1 MRLPP
6 LNALRA
12 FEAAARHQSFSAAAE
27 ELCVSSGAVSR
38 HVKLLEEH
46 LGVALFRRRPRGLV
60 LTEAGRKLL
69 PEITASFERIVAA
82 AGDVSSR
89 PRPLRVAAPHTFGP
103 RWLVPRLARF
113 RDQQPGLELNMGFFD
128 AWEDFFEG
136 NFDAGIACHESIN
149 IMPADLTAELIMPEA
164 LTPICLP
171 AMRAELSRPGD
182 LAGQVL
188 LHNYPDF
195 ADWRKWLGAA
205 GVIDRVDYR
214 SGQTFESMDMAIQ
227 AALSGLGVA
236 MGDLFLIRDELDS
249 GRLVTPF
256 ETVAMENTGYY
267 FFCQRD
273 RCKEQPIVAFRDWI
287 ATEAREDKA
296 ALGLANRCLN
306 AGRSAEVSR

>member
-12 FEAAARHQSFSAAAE
+12 FEAAARHESFSTAAE
-27 ELCVSSGAVSR
+27 ELHVSPGAVSR

-69 PEITASFERIVAA
+69 PEITASFERIVTA

-89 PRPLRVAAPHTFGP
+89 PRPLKVAVPATFGP
-103 RWLVPRLARF
+103 RWLIPRLARF
-113 RDQQPGLELNMGFFD
+113 RDRHPELELNVGFFNE
-128 AWEDFFEG
+128 WEDFFEG
-136 NFDAGIACHESIN
+136 NFDAGIACHETIN
-149 IMPADLTAELIMPEA
+149 IMPADLTSALILREA
-164 LTPICLP
+164 LTPVCLP
-171 AMRAELSRPGD
+171 AMAAALTQPGD
-182 LAGQVL
+182 LADQVL

-195 ADWRKWLGAA
+195 SDWRKWLDAA
-205 GVIDRVDYR
+205 GVTDRVDYR

-236 MGDLFLIRDELDS
+236 IGDLFLVREELET

-256 ETVAMENTGYY
+256 ETIASENTGYY

-273 RCKEQPIVAFRDWI
+273 RCRERPIVAFQAWITAEAHEDQKTLGVADGCLEANGI
-287 ATEAREDKA
+287 ATAP
-296 ALGLANRCLN
+296 
-306 AGRSAEVSR
+306 S